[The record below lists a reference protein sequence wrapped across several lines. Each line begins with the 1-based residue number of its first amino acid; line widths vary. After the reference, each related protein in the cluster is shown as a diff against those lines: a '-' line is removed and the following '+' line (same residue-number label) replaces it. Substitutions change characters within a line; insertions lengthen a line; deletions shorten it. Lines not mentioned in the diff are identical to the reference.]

1 MFSSTVEQTIR
12 LTYFHKANPLK
23 IDFSNYPLRAT
34 NATLKYFVI
43 VKSYLVMYIKTL
55 SIALVL
61 ALIVVALGAYTRLA
75 DAGLGCPDWPGCYGQ
90 LTVPDVADGT
100 TIEGYERPVEAA
112 KGWKEMVHRYAA
124 STLGLL
130 IVVLFFFAAFR
141 KSPRPQS
148 AVLPAFLVL
157 LVIFQGALGM
167 WTVTELVHPGIVS
180 MHLIGGFSTTCL
192 LLWLLLNQQPVSR
205 YHQHILKRHKLVLII
220 TVVLLSLQIF
230 LGGWTSTNYAA
241 LSCGEYFPT
250 CLGEWWPAGMDFT
263 NAFFWGPLGI
273 DYEFGVLEHDSRS
286 AIQMLH
292 RIGALVVTTAI
303 VLLIAS
309 LKNYPGLK
317 TNLILMMVML
327 AIQVALGILNVVL
340 SLPIVIA
347 VLHNAVALGLLLS
360 LVALMHKVFRKTIN

>member
-1 MFSSTVEQTIR
+1 
-12 LTYFHKANPLK
+12 
-23 IDFSNYPLRAT
+23 
-34 NATLKYFVI
+34 
-43 VKSYLVMYIKTL
+43 MYIKTL

-61 ALIVVALGAYTRLA
+61 ALIVVVLGAYTRLA

-90 LTVPDVADGT
+90 LIVPDVVDGT

-148 AVLPAFLVL
+148 AGLPAFLVL

-192 LLWLLLNQQPVSR
+192 LLWLLLNQQPPSR

-220 TVVLLSLQIF
+220 TVVLLSLQVF

-241 LSCGEYFPT
+241 LSCGEFFPT
-250 CLGEWWPAGMDFT
+250 CLGEWWPASMNFAD
-263 NAFFWGPLGI
+263 AFFWGPLGI
-273 DYEFGVLEHDSRS
+273 DYEFGVLDHDSRS

-292 RIGALVVTTAI
+292 RIGALVVTTSIAI
-303 VLLIAS
+303 LIMS
-309 LKNYPGLK
+309 LKNYPRLK
-317 TNLILMMVML
+317 TSLMLLMVML
-327 AIQVALGILNVVL
+327 TLQVTLGILNVVL

-360 LVALMHKVFRKTIN
+360 LVALTHKVFRKTIS